1 MNKRHVSTE
10 QLAIPHITIEHS
22 GFVSEIH
29 ERLLYTSP
37 QLGVVHWPLTQI
49 RYVPDGIWIGQS
61 AFLVQRGASVGELVG
76 ASVGGTAVGTVAFK
90 QPPPGAQSSPLREQF
105 LLIHWLLTQIL
116 LKQPSG
122 GAHCESLLQEKQ
134 PIAALHAKRK
144 KVHDT
149 VSHAVVS

>member
-1 MNKRHVSTE
+1 M
-10 QLAIPHITIEHS
+10 EHS

-49 RYVPDGIWIGQS
+49 RYVPDGSWVGQS
-61 AFLVQRGASVGELVG
+61 AFRVQRGASVGELVG
-76 ASVGGTAVGTVAFK
+76 ASVGVPVGLSVGGTAVGTVAFK
-90 QPPPGAQSSPLREQF
+90 QPPPGAQPSPLREQF